1 MSEKQQEKAE
11 VVQEIETTNVGLY
24 KQKKDTKNNMLVG
37 LISLG
42 CDKNRVDSEVML
54 TYLKNAGY
62 KFTSDA
68 SNADILIVNT
78 CGFISGAR
86 SESMDAIAELSE
98 YRKDPN
104 ARCKRLIVT
113 GCMAQK
119 WSNQTR
125 EEFPEVDIILGVDQ
139 YADIVNII
147 NTSFNKKKK
156 IVRVSGTGS
165 IPFIRNR
172 VITTPMHYAY
182 LKISEGCDN
191 YCTFCTIPYIRG
203 RYRSKSME
211 DIYDEAVDLTNN
223 GATELILVGQDISRY
238 GTDKSGK
245 PELVK
250 LIKKLSTIK
259 KLKWIRLLYCYPE
272 MITDDLLDEMVKNP
286 KLCKYLDIP
295 MQHVADGVLKRMN
308 RKTSYADIVNLV
320 ERIQKLP
327 VYVAIRTTFMAGFPG
342 ETEEDFNKLCE
353 FIQKYKLMHVGFFA
367 YSKEEGTVAATL
379 PDQVDEDIKRKRVVK
394 LHKIQRKVVAEVN
407 KLFIGKTLE
416 VCYEG
421 IDYDRQ
427 LFFGRCCY
435 QTPEADTLVF
445 FKSKKP
451 VDIGKMYK
459 VKIKKVIGYDLQGEI
474 EYED

>member
-1 MSEKQQEKAE
+1 MTEKQKEKND
-11 VVQEIETTNVGLY
+11 IETTNVNVY
-24 KQKKDTKNNMLVG
+24 TQKKDKKNNMLVG

-78 CGFISGAR
+78 CGFISDAR
-86 SESMDAIAELSE
+86 SESMDAINELSV

-113 GCMAQK
+113 GCMPQK
-119 WSNQTR
+119 WSNNMR
-125 EEFPEVDIILGVDQ
+125 EEFPEVDIFLGVDQ
-139 YADIVNII
+139 YPDIVNII
-147 NTSFNKKKK
+147 NTSFAKNKK
-156 IVRVSGTGS
+156 IVRVSASQSLLT
-165 IPFIRNR
+165 IKDR
-172 VITTPMHYAY
+172 VVTTPMHYAY
-182 LKISEGCDN
+182 VKISEGCDN

-203 RYRSKSME
+203 RYRSKSIE
-211 DIYDEAVDLTNN
+211 DIYEETLSLVN
-223 GATELILVGQDISRY
+223 GGASEIILVGQDISRY

-250 LIKKLSTIK
+250 LIRKLSTIEN
-259 KLKWIRLLYCYPE
+259 LQWIRLLYCYPE
-272 MITDDLLDEMVKNP
+272 MITDELLDEMVKNP

-295 MQHVADGVLKRMN
+295 LQHVADPVLKRMN
-308 RKTSYADIVNLV
+308 RKTTHADIVNLI

-342 ETEEDFNKLCE
+342 ETEEDFNQLCE

-367 YSKEEGTVAATL
+367 YSKEEGTPAASMK
-379 PDQVDEDIKRKRVVK
+379 DQIDDDVKRRRVLK
-394 LHKIQRKVVAEVN
+394 LHKIQKKVVGEVN
-407 KLFIGKTLE
+407 KLFVGKILD
-416 VCYEG
+416 VRYEG
-421 IDYDRQ
+421 IDYDKQ

-459 VKIKKVIGYDLQGEI
+459 VKITKVRGYDLQGEVI
-474 EYED
+474 YED